1 MPEVKILAGTYAE
14 YVNIETKSDSALY
27 FCTNG
32 QLYKGTTL
40 YSDQIEVVEAIPA
53 NPVSGKIYIN
63 TTNNSVTYYNG
74 DVPVTVVSEI
84 VNAINDSTNND
95 NLANVKAIKDF
106 IKAQIAKIPAQTD
119 YTVTL
124 VDETT
129 ADGELTKQTIKQ
141 GKTGSE
147 TEVGTIVVPDL
158 KMEAKA
164 TPNDGYLKTY
174 QFTYGTG
181 TTFEI
186 DIPKD
191 LVVTQDGSE
200 VIEVSDENP
209 VEGLANGTYLKLV
222 IQNNDNPVYI
232 DVKDLCDVYTGKTVT
247 DGVSVSVSDTN
258 EISATLVGKAVTEA
272 NLDDALAKKIANADA
287 ALTWGAIV

>member
-14 YVNIETKSDSALY
+14 YVAIETKSDSALY
-27 FCTNG
+27 FCDNG

-84 VNAINDSTNND
+84 VNAINDSTNNN

-106 IKAQIAKIPAQTD
+106 IKAQIAKIPTAKD
-119 YTVTL
+119 YTIML
-124 VDETT
+124 EDTT
-129 ADGELTKQTIKQ
+129 AGENELTKQILKQ
-141 GKTGSE
+141 GESGKE
-147 TEVGTIVVPDL
+147 TEVGIISVPKLVMDTSVTENN
-158 KMEAKA
+158 MAA
-164 TPNDGYLKTY
+164 TYK
-174 QFTYGTG
+174 FIYGG
-181 TTFEI
+181 VEVGKVN
-186 DIPKD
+186 IPKD

-200 VIEVSDENP
+200 IIRVDDNHPVS
-209 VEGLANGTYLKLV
+209 GLNNGVYLKLM
-222 IQNNDNPVYI
+222 IQNSANPVYI
-232 DVKDLCDVYTGKTVT
+232 DVKDLGGTYTGKIVT
-247 DGVSVSVSDTN
+247 DGISISISDTN

-272 NLDDALAKKIANADA
+272 NLEDTLAQKINDAEESFLWGSIA
-287 ALTWGAIV
+287 